1 MPRSRM
7 LVLAC
12 LLLALLPVSRRA
24 AAQGTPPPRPR
35 IGLALSGGGA
45 KGFAHIG
52 ALKVIEEAGLPID
65 VVVGTSM
72 GSVVGALYAVG
83 YSPAEIESIAL
94 DTDWDALFSDRIARR
109 DRAAEQKVMEDRY
122 LVSLPIVG
130 WGVGLPRGLIGGQN
144 VSATLSRLLRPA
156 SGLEDFTAFPR
167 AFACIATDIVTGDV
181 VRLEH
186 GDCPGRPGEHGRSRR
201 PSSPVEIDGRLLV
214 DGMLGRNFPVED
226 VKELGAD
233 LVIGVDVGK
242 PLANREELGSFVA
255 ILGQAVGFIGIE
267 TNERQCGLCDVLI
280 TPELAEFS
288 SLAYDRVEE
297 IIAAGEEA
305 ARAVLPE
312 LRRLVPAEAP
322 LPLPTL
328 AAPDTVDIHSLSV
341 DGLREVESRV
351 VIAISRLRPHSR
363 LAVADIEAAVSRVFN
378 TGMFE
383 SVTYRLSRGPIGTDL
398 HLMAVE
404 KTDQFFRFGLRYD
417 SKDRLM
423 AIFNLLIRNRVA
435 RSSFVS
441 LDAIL
446 GNRNQLLARH
456 FVRVMPRRDLS
467 LMTSLGFQ
475 DEVIDLYDGQNR
487 VAKYDLDA
495 YHAELLVGAVFGDRG
510 YLGAGVRGEW
520 VALAPD
526 VVNPLW
532 HDYDENLTAL
542 VGTLVYDSLDR
553 TYFPRRGMAVTTRH
567 ELHATFMGGEEA
579 FERHFVDVK
588 GCWPMSR
595 HASLVG
601 EVAVGVTSGGAPAHT
616 QFSLGGVDAPALLLQ
631 RDTTRLTFLG
641 LRRHQLLGRQLQ
653 FAQLGVQ
660 GQLGNQVVVLV
671 QGNVGGVFDDWELD
685 MSDRRFETG
694 VGLTVGYLAG
704 PWRRRW
710 ATEAGGGGGGG
721 PTQPRHFLVQ
731 VRLRRQQQD
740 PDEAL
745 TLTPLARP
753 PPGGGARRPTSA
765 RGRRPCSGG
774 RRDRGWTIRRRTRCG
789 RSLRRSSS
797 TRSWCRRP

>member
-1 MPRSRM
+1 MPHHRS
-7 LVLAC
+7 LA
-12 LLLALLPVSRRA
+12 LALMLLALAPTSRHA
-24 AAQGTPPPRPR
+24 ATQDAPPRPR

-72 GSVVGALYAVG
+72 GSVVGSLYAIG
-83 YSPAEIESIAL
+83 YSAAAIESVAL
-94 DTDWDALFSDRIARR
+94 DTDWDALFSDRIPRR
-109 DRAAEQKVMEDRY
+109 DRAVEQKVMEDRY
-122 LVSLPIVG
+122 LVSLPVVG
-130 WGVGLPRGLIGGQN
+130 WGLGLPRGLIGGQN
-144 VSATLSRLLRPA
+144 VSAALSRLLRPA
-156 SGLEDFTAFPR
+156 SGREDFMAFPR
-167 AFACIATDIVTGDV
+167 TFACIATDIVTGDV
-181 VRLEH
+181 VRLDH
-186 GDCPGRPGEHGRSRR
+186 GDLPRVVRASMAIPTAFI
-201 PSSPVEIDGRLLV
+201 PVEVDGRLLV

-226 VKELGAD
+226 VKDLGAD

-242 PLANREELGSFVA
+242 PLADREELDDFVA

-267 TNERQCGLCDVLI
+267 TNERQRGLCDVLI
-280 TPELAEFS
+280 TPELAGYS
-288 SLAYDRVEE
+288 AMAYDRVEE
-297 IIAAGEEA
+297 IIAAGEAA

-312 LRRLVPAEAP
+312 LRRLAP
-322 LPLPTL
+322 PSAPSPLPTL
-328 AAPDTVDIHSLSV
+328 AAPDTVDIRSISV

-383 SVTYRLSRGPIGTDL
+383 SVTYRLVRGPIGTDL
-398 HLMAVE
+398 HLMALE

-417 SKDRLM
+417 SEDRLM
-423 AIFNLLIRNRVA
+423 AIFNLLIRNRVVH
-435 RSSFVS
+435 SSFVS

-487 VAKYDLDA
+487 IAKYDLDA

-526 VVNPLW
+526 VLNPLW
-532 HDYDENLTAL
+532 QDYDENLTAL

-553 TYFPRRGMAVTTRH
+553 TYFPQRGLALTTRH
-567 ELHATFMGGEEA
+567 ELHARFMGGEQA
-579 FERHFVDVK
+579 FERHFVDLR
-588 GCWPMSR
+588 GSWPVSR

-601 EVAVGVTSGGAPAHT
+601 ELAAGATRGGGAPAHT
-616 QFSLGGVDAPALLLQ
+616 RFSLGGVDSPALLLQ

-641 LRRHQLLGRQLQ
+641 LRRNQLLGRQFQ

-660 GQLGNQVVVLV
+660 GQLTSRLVVLL
-671 QGNVGGVFDDWELD
+671 QGNAGNVFDDWKLD
-685 MSDRRFETG
+685 LSARRFETG
-694 VGLTVGYLAG
+694 AGLTVGYLTPFG
-704 PWRRRW
+704 
-710 ATEAGGGGGGG
+710 
-721 PTQPRHFLVQ
+721 
-731 VRLRRQQQD
+731 
-740 PDEAL
+740 
-745 TLTPLARP
+745 PLATTWSY
-753 PPGGGARRPTSA
+753 GSVGDLLWHLSA
-765 RGRRPCSGG
+765 GMRF
-774 RRDRGWTIRRRTRCG
+774 
-789 RSLRRSSS
+789 
-797 TRSWCRRP
+797 